1 MFRIRSLVSSPFRA
15 VLHKEISP
23 LTLRPIS
30 AVRFNTTAMST
41 ISDAVI
47 KDHRELQQYYNEI
60 TNSSDHD
67 HQDRF
72 GNQFTWELA
81 RHSVA
86 EELIVY
92 PALEKHMGEKGQEM
106 TESDRRDHHQVSMR
120 NSSHPYHS
128 AHCPHWY
135 Y

>member
-1 MFRIRSLVSSPFRA
+1 MSMFRIRSLVFSPFS
-15 VLHKEISP
+15 VVHKQISP
-23 LTLRPIS
+23 LTLRQIS
-30 AVRFNTTAMST
+30 AVRFNTAAMST

-60 TNSSDHD
+60 TNSFDHD

-92 PALEKHMGEKGQEM
+92 P
-106 TESDRRDHHQVSMR
+106 
-120 NSSHPYHS
+120 HS
-128 AHCPHWY
+128 KSTWARKDTR
-135 Y
+135 